1 MRSRITALV
10 MALTLLLSTSLSVF
24 GSEHTIDLRLNN
36 LKLSKYE
43 YVPAIDERARIN
55 FRYGNAERS
64 YFLHV
69 PPSADKHVPVV
80 IALHGAGRSGASMV
94 DAWQQTANS
103 HGFLVVA
110 PNGIANNWDVAVDD
124 SAFIAAAVK
133 DALRKSGIEATKMY
147 LFGHSNG
154 ARKAIALA
162 VSNPGTYTAVVAH
175 AGTLPQPVVLASP
188 VAAAPKIGLFLG
200 DRDHIF
206 SVDSARKT
214 VAWLEHK
221 GYPVSLYILQ
231 NHTHWYYADFIR
243 INESVWAFMMN
254 GTKAAP

>member
-1 MRSRITALV
+1 MRIKIA
-10 MALTLLLSTSLSVF
+10 AALLLLISSSLF
-24 GSEHTIDLRLNN
+24 GNEHTIDLRLNN

-43 YVPAIDERARIN
+43 YVPTIDERARIN

-64 YFLHV
+64 YFLHA
-69 PPSADKHVPVV
+69 PPSAGKYIPVV

-94 DAWQQTANS
+94 DAWQQTANR

-133 DALRKSGIEATKMY
+133 DALRKSGMEPTRMY

-175 AGTLPQPVVLASP
+175 AGTLPQPVTSAKILASP
-188 VAAAPKIGLFLG
+188 PKIGLFLG

-214 VAWLEHK
+214 VAWLERK

-231 NHTHWYYADFIR
+231 NHTHWYYADFNR

-254 GTKAAP
+254 ATKAGP